1 MPTGR
6 SLTGITF
13 AATQGTSA
21 SIDILVITGTYSFE
35 PVVAFIPFPT
45 VTLNAWSSV
54 PFDSRYSFRHTRF
67 PPSPW
72 TGGAIAGIIIGPAND
87 TFNLGAGAGC
97 SLRRDVVVRKNTDP
111 GRPGERP
118 ETRFRFLKRTLPAGF
133 MESNLEQLENLARLA
148 KETTAEGRQQL
159 LRKITDMFMVSPPD
173 ALNSTEVE
181 YFGDVMGHLVFEME
195 MKVRQ
200 HLAETMSGVNAAPYE
215 LIKNLASD
223 EIEVARPVL
232 MKSGV
237 LQDADLIEIVKQS
250 SQEHLMAVS
259 TREKVSE
266 QVADALVEKGN
277 DQVLGSLAGNDGAE
291 LSRNAMETMVAR
303 SEGGDEALNEA
314 LVMRDGMPADL
325 MQKIYNHVSSALR
338 EHILSQGVDID
349 ESQVDDML
357 AETGEWLTEEGGGEK
372 SSEAEKYIQ
381 RKARLNQLDQA
392 LLLKLMREGR
402 VQEFIAG
409 IALLG
414 KIDIPTARQT
424 LFDKSGEKMA
434 VVCKALEFD
443 SNTFSQ
449 LVELSNTLG
458 KRDESDKANLVGIY
472 GRITK
477 ESAQR
482 AMRFLRTRQ
491 KIKKDESSSLKKW
504 GG

>member
-1 MPTGR
+1 M
-6 SLTGITF
+6 
-13 AATQGTSA
+13 
-21 SIDILVITGTYSFE
+21 
-35 PVVAFIPFPT
+35 
-45 VTLNAWSSV
+45 
-54 PFDSRYSFRHTRF
+54 
-67 PPSPW
+67 
-72 TGGAIAGIIIGPAND
+72 
-87 TFNLGAGAGC
+87 
-97 SLRRDVVVRKNTDP
+97 NTD
-111 GRPGERP
+111 
-118 ETRFRFLKRTLPAGF
+118 LK
-133 MESNLEQLENLARLA
+133 NLENLAKLA
-148 KETTAEGRQQL
+148 RETSPEGRQQL
-159 LRKITDMFMVSPPD
+159 LREVTDMFMASPPG

-200 HLAETMSGVNAAPYE
+200 HLAETISDFPAAPYE
-215 LIKNLASD
+215 LIKKFASD

-237 LQDADLIEIVKQS
+237 LQDADLIEIVKQC

-349 ESQVDDML
+349 ESQVDEML
-357 AETGEWLTEEGGGEK
+357 AETGEWLAEEGGGEK
-372 SSEAEKYIQ
+372 ISEAEKYIQ
-381 RKARLNQLDQA
+381 RKAQLNQLDQA

-409 IALLG
+409 IALLA
-414 KIDIPTARQT
+414 KIDIPTARQAF
-424 LFDKSGEKMA
+424 FDKSGEKLA

-443 SNTFSQ
+443 SNAFSQ
-449 LVELSNTLG
+449 LVDLSNTLG
-458 KRDESDKANLVGIY
+458 KRDKSDKEMLVGVY

-491 KIKKDESSSLKKW
+491 KIKKDTSSSTRKW
-504 GG
+504 GE